1 MTSDLDLAQELAD
14 SADRVSSR
22 YFAAGPVPYQTKA
35 DGSPVTAADR
45 EVEETLLALVSQ
57 RRPEDAFLGEEVG
70 AAGAGQRRWIVD
82 GVDGTHAFVAG
93 APQWGTL
100 VALEVAGALTVG
112 VATSPGLGRRWW
124 ASQGGGAWTASLRD
138 GRLWGQAKRLVVS
151 DRPLPVA
158 RAAVLPGPEQVDGWR
173 RSVAERIR
181 ARLDCPTL
189 DGHGPQ
195 LVSAGAIEISV
206 HLGGGPWD
214 HAAFAVIV
222 EEAGGCFRDLW
233 GGRRLDTATA
243 LFASSTPIAD
253 AVLQLAAPLV
263 SEATGSH

>member
-14 SADRVSSR
+14 VADRISTS
-22 YFAAGPVPYQTKA
+22 YFAAGSVPYQTKA

-45 EVEETLLALVSQ
+45 EVEESLLGLVG
-57 RRPEDAFLGEEVG
+57 RCRPEDAFLGEEVG
-70 AAGAGQRRWIVD
+70 AVGAGERRWIVD
-82 GVDGTHAFVAG
+82 GIDGTHAFAVG

-124 ASQGGGAWTASLRD
+124 ASQGEGAWTASLRD
-138 GRLWGQAKRLVVS
+138 GRLWGQPERLVVS
-151 DRPLPVA
+151 DQPTTAP
-158 RAAVLPGPEQVDGWR
+158 RAAVLPGPEHLGGWR
-173 RSVAERIR
+173 RSLAERIR
-181 ARLDCPTL
+181 TRLDCPTL
-189 DGHGPQ
+189 DGHGPL
-195 LVSAGAIEISV
+195 LVSAGGIEVSV

-243 LFASSTPIAD
+243 LFASSTPIAEV
-253 AVLQLAAPLV
+253 VLQFAAPLIGD
-263 SEATGSH
+263 ATGQT